1 MVYESLSS
9 YITTGH
15 SLLISSLEFSHLAW
29 DHWFTLRILKS
40 DKLILKGKYSWWR
53 WIWVYLLN
61 GPLMAVKKTI
71 SNLWVWTWHYRVY
84 NFVMVIYLFLWW
96 YHLEFNF
103 LNLFSL
109 GIVEIEFTVEVDAM
123 CTIISGLDF
132 LYTTLKGTIVT
143 YSFSSKYLVK

>member
-1 MVYESLSS
+1 MYEQSIWFISSPSERQLWVLIRGRKGEKWNFGLVMVYEPLSS
-9 YITTGH
+9 YITTDH

-109 GIVEIEFTVEVDAM
+109 G
-123 CTIISGLDF
+123 
-132 LYTTLKGTIVT
+132 
-143 YSFSSKYLVK
+143 VK